1 MKHLRYLITLPLVLI
16 ILSGCSDFT
25 APERFDGETYAVT
38 GLLIAGQS
46 IGLER
51 PIYVTRSTTIQ
62 DFQYLELFVAD
73 AEVKVID
80 LNTRAEFQLLPALH
94 EFRIKYI
101 DPNDNIIHPDHTYRL
116 EVIIPGYEKLIW
128 AETTVPSQVTL
139 TPDFY
144 GWNVS
149 GQGFLL
155 QNFEP
160 YSEITFD
167 TVESH
172 YPLALETGT
181 FTGTLNIFAELY
193 CLEEFSTSL
202 EFTTPVFGQTNPDTT
217 MVTTYYSSG
226 EGIRCIQFLGK
237 YTSVPHQ
244 QPAGNYM
251 MIKDYRQAFIFFGR
265 YRVTLYSCDDNF
277 YRYKYSP
284 EGYFHGGIKN
294 ALGYFGSV
302 SGGTMFTRIVKE
314 YSTID

>member
-1 MKHLRYLITLPLVLI
+1 MKHLRYLIILPTVLI

-38 GLLIAGQS
+38 GLLIAGQP

-51 PIYVTRSTTIQ
+51 PIYVTRSTTIE

-73 AEVKVID
+73 AEVKIID
-80 LNTRAEFQLLPALH
+80 LNTRAEFQLFPALH
-94 EFRIKYI
+94 EFKIKYI
-101 DPNDNIIHPDHTYRL
+101 DPNDNIIQPDHTYRL

-149 GQGFLL
+149 GQGFSL
-155 QNFEP
+155 QNLEP
-160 YSEITFD
+160 YPEITFD
-167 TVESH
+167 TVESR

-181 FTGTLNIFAELY
+181 FTGTLNLFAEMY

-226 EGIRCIQFLGK
+226 EGVRRIQFLGK

-251 MIKDYRQAFIFFGR
+251 MIKDYRQVFIFFGR

-294 ALGYFGSV
+294 ALGYFGSA

-314 YSTID
+314 YSATD